1 MNAKARNDL
10 LRSMLRGA
18 ILLTLTALIG
28 GGLVVTVYSLTADR
42 IAANE
47 REALL
52 RSLNELVPP
61 ELHDNDLLQ
70 DVIQVDAPDL
80 LGSPTPLPAYRAHRK
95 GQVTAIILTAI
106 APNGYSGGIKLLI
119 AIHHDGELGGVRI
132 VHHQETPGLGDK
144 IDLSRS
150 DWVLS
155 FDGKSLGNPTD
166 SHWKVRKDG
175 GDFDQFTGATITPR
189 AVVHAVYN
197 ALKLFRE
204 EQQDW
209 FKPLPVETEAD
220 TDAAEKSHPVNTHP
234 VAATPTQTPSGD
246 KQHG

>member
-1 MNAKARNDL
+1 MSAKARRDL

-80 LGSPTPLPAYRAHRK
+80 LGSPTPLPAYLARTK
-95 GQVTAIILTAI
+95 GETTAIILTVV
-106 APNGYSGGIKLLI
+106 APNGYSGGIKMLI
-119 AIHHDGELGGVRI
+119 AIRSDGSLAGVRI
-132 VHHQETPGLGDK
+132 VQHKETPGLGDK
-144 IDLSRS
+144 IELSRS
-150 DWVLS
+150 NWVRS
-155 FDGKSLGNPTD
+155 FDGRSLGNPPEPR
-166 SHWKVRKDG
+166 WKVRKDG
-175 GDFDQFTGATITPR
+175 GEFDQFTGATITPR

-204 EQQDW
+204 EKQEW
-209 FKPLPVETEAD
+209 LKPAPQKE
-220 TDAAEKSHPVNTHP
+220 DAADAKPGDKAHP
-234 VAATPTQTPSGD
+234 VAAKPVQTPTLSTTGD